1 MNKYYII
8 LYFLIL
14 FFNCN
19 SETKKTNSNLDAEVK
34 TISIIDTLSLKLN
47 VNEKWIANLETHQGV
62 SKMDAIISAFKTNS
76 KTDYK
81 ILGEDLSKQ
90 TSFIIKHC
98 SMKGESH
105 DQLHVVLLP
114 MLDEISI
121 LREDTNHEKKK
132 LALHNLELLVSTYF
146 KFFKV

>member
-1 MNKYYII
+1 
-8 LYFLIL
+8 
-14 FFNCN
+14 
-19 SETKKTNSNLDAEVK
+19 
-34 TISIIDTLSLKLN
+34 
-47 VNEKWIANLETHQGV
+47 
-62 SKMDAIISAFKTNS
+62 MDAIISAFKTNN

-81 ILGEDLSKQ
+81 TLGEDLSKQ

-121 LREDTNHEKKK
+121 LREDTNHKKKK